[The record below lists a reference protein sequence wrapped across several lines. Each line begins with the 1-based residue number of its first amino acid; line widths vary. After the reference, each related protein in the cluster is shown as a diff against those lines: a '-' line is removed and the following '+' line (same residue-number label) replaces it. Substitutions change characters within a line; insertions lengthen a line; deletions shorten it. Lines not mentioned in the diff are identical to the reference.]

1 MVPKIPFGTT
11 CFSFIAPDLNLLV
24 NIFIFCIRVKQ
35 TLPPCDNKMG
45 DNNNNNILIVI
56 IILVINFW
64 LSVLNLTVRLIILRR
79 LNAITWPITSL

>member
-11 CFSFIAPDLNLLV
+11 CFSFTTPDLNLLV

-45 DNNNNNILIVI
+45 DNNNNILIVI
-56 IILVINFW
+56 IIIIIIICW
-64 LSVLNLTVRLIILRR
+64 LPVLNMTVRLIILRS
-79 LNAITWPITSL
+79 LNAIAWPIT